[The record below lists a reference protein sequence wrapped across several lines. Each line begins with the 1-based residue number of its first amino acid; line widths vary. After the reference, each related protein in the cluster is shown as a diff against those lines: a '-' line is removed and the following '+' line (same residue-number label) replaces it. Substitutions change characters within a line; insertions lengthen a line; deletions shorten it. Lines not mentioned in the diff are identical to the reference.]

1 MSCPYLNYKESKSCA
16 SCTGYVC
23 RAYGREK
30 KLSDTAPCKGAYAE
44 CPRYVDAIKNAP
56 PAIPAALGSLV
67 AEVEAQPT
75 FTTSNAEP
83 IKELVVNVT
92 PPPEPPRQAFV
103 RNPCGCREDIRLSRC
118 PYQSTRIP
126 AGESTC
132 TGVWC
137 YANNKPVRVPK
148 NCWHF
153 DICTVYL
160 MSKYKGVPFPE
171 VK

>member
-30 KLSDTAPCKGAYAE
+30 KLSDTALCKGAYAE
-44 CPRYVDAIKNAP
+44 CPRYADASK
-56 PAIPAALGSLV
+56 AA
-67 AEVEAQPT
+67 PT

-103 RNPCGCREDIRLSRC
+103 RNSCGCGEDIRLSRC